1 MLGIGKCL
9 DHLMA
14 LHGVLG
20 ASIID
25 YASGSTI
32 GAAGR
37 SPAGPQESYGAGVG
51 TMMHTTMHAAALA
64 TVGRPTQVEEV
75 VITAGTGFH
84 LLHPLVADAGNA
96 HARMVLYV
104 WLDRRIG
111 NLAVTRRHV
120 SSIAAQFSVS

>member
-37 SPAGPQESYGAGVG
+37 GPADQQGSYGAEV
-51 TMMHTTMHAAALA
+51 TSMMHATMQAAALA
-64 TVGRPTQVEEV
+64 TVGQPAHVEEI
-75 VITAGTGFH
+75 VITAGNGFH
-84 LLHPLVADAGNA
+84 LLHPLVTDVRG
-96 HARMVLYV
+96 RMVLYV
-104 WLDRRIG
+104 WLDRRSG
-111 NLAVTRRHV
+111 NLAVTQRHV
-120 SSIAAQFSVS
+120 NSVAAQFSVN

>member
-37 SPAGPQESYGAGVG
+37 GPAGYPGSYGAGVSS
-51 TMMHTTMHAAALA
+51 MMHTTMQAAALA
-64 TVGRPTQVEEV
+64 TVGQPAQVEEI
-75 VITAGTGFH
+75 VITAGNGFH
-84 LLHPLVADAGNA
+84 LLHPLVTDAQT
-96 HARMVLYV
+96 RMMLYV
-104 WLDRRIG
+104 WLDRTAG
-111 NLAVTRRHV
+111 NLAVTQRHV
-120 SSIAAQFSVS
+120 NSIAAQFSVN

>member
-25 YASGSTI
+25 YASGSTL

-37 SPAGPQESYGAGVG
+37 GPASHQESYSAGVT
-51 TMMHTTMHAAALA
+51 TMMHTTMKAAALA
-64 TVGRPTQVEEV
+64 TVGNPAHVEQI
-75 VITAGTGFH
+75 VITAGNGFH
-84 LLHPLVADAGNA
+84 LLHPLAGGTQT
-96 HARMVLYV
+96 RMMLYV
-104 WLDRRIG
+104 WLDRGIG
-111 NLAVTRRHV
+111 NLAVTQRRV
-120 SSIAAQFSVS
+120 NSIAAQFSVN

>member
-37 SPAGPQESYGAGVG
+37 GPAGHRDAYGAGV
-51 TMMHTTMHAAALA
+51 TSMMHATMQAAAMA
-64 TVGRPTQVEEV
+64 TVGQPAHVEQV
-75 VITAGTGFH
+75 VITAGNGFH
-84 LLHPLVADAGNA
+84 LLQPLVTVAQ
-96 HARMVLYV
+96 ARMVLYV
-104 WLDRRIG
+104 WLDRRSG
-111 NLAVTRRHV
+111 NLAVSQRHV
-120 SSIAAQFSVS
+120 HSVAAQFSVN

>member
-14 LHGVLG
+14 LRGVLG

-32 GAAGR
+32 GAAGCGL
-37 SPAGPQESYGAGVG
+37 ADQGESYGAGV
-51 TMMHTTMHAAALA
+51 TSMMHATMQAAALA
-64 TVGRPTQVEEV
+64 TVGQPAQVEQI
-75 VITAGTGFH
+75 VITAGNGIH
-84 LLHPLVADAGNA
+84 LLHPLVTAA

-104 WLDRRIG
+104 WLDRR
-111 NLAVTRRHV
+111 
-120 SSIAAQFSVS
+120 S